1 MPLAI
6 PNLNPARLRSYIF
19 RLPLCTRVI
28 LFIIVALWAAS
39 ILTPT
44 LREKCALIPD
54 QVSITAGE
62 SADDLLQIGPTQ
74 LRPLLIALLLAAF
87 RLNTYPVTHVGLF
100 HTLFNLLAITPLLER
115 FEAEHGTL
123 VSFALFSGP
132 FATLPGLLYIAVERG
147 LLRGNTA
154 VQGASV
160 WVFLLLAAEA
170 MKTHKANPFFSIGP
184 YKIPTWTTPLI
195 LILITS
201 FLVPNT
207 SLIGHLCGA
216 LVGYLWGLNYIKFLA
231 PPEKILRWIETK
243 LNLLVRLP
251 HYVSVD
257 RSTFGRYGVLPSS
270 TPMATLPSG
279 MAASSQRLGP

>member
-1 MPLAI
+1 MPLVV
-6 PNLNPARLRSYIF
+6 PNLHPGRLRSYVL
-19 RLPLCTRVI
+19 RLPLCTR
-28 LFIIVALWAAS
+28 LLLLIIVALSVATTISPA
-39 ILTPT
+39 
-44 LREKCALIPD
+44 LRQKTALVPD
-54 QVSITAGE
+54 QVSITA
-62 SADDLLQIGPTQ
+62 
-74 LRPLLIALLLAAF
+74 AF
-87 RLNTYPVTHVGLF
+87 RLNTFPVTHVGLL
-100 HTLFNLLAITPLLER
+100 HALFNLLAITPLLER

-132 FATLPGLLYIAVERG
+132 FATLPGIIYVVIERG
-147 LLRGNTA
+147 ILRGNTP

-160 WVFLLLAAEA
+160 WVFLLLAVEA
-170 MKTHKANPFFSIGP
+170 MKTHKANPFFSLGP

-195 LILITS
+195 FILLTS

-216 LVGYLWGLNYIKFLA
+216 FIGYLWGLNYIKFLA

-257 RSTFGRYGVLPSS
+257 RSTFGRYGVLPST
-270 TPMATLPSG
+270 TPLATLPTG
-279 MAASSQRLGP
+279 VAGP

>member
-54 QVSITAGE
+54 QVSIT
-62 SADDLLQIGPTQ
+62 
-74 LRPLLIALLLAAF
+74 AAF